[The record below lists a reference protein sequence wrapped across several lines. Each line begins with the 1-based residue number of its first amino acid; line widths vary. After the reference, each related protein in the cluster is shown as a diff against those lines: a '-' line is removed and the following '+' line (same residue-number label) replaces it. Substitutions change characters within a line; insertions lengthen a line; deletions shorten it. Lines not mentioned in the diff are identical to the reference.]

1 LPSGSGVVL
10 AEKVRSKAGSGM
22 SIEIWKDESVLEQL
36 VNKIRLLESELVI
49 AKRDRDQAMSGMVAA
64 EIREN
69 ELIDKMRV
77 GL

>member
-1 LPSGSGVVL
+1 
-10 AEKVRSKAGSGM
+10 M

-36 VNKIRLLESELVI
+36 VNKIRALEYELVI

-64 EIREN
+64 EVREN
-69 ELIDKMRV
+69 ELIDKMRE

>member
-1 LPSGSGVVL
+1 M
-10 AEKVRSKAGSGM
+10 RT
-22 SIEIWKDESVLEQL
+22 EIWEDESVLGQL
-36 VNKIRLLESELVI
+36 VKKIRLLESELVI

>member
-1 LPSGSGVVL
+1 
-10 AEKVRSKAGSGM
+10 M
-22 SIEIWKDESVLEQL
+22 SIEIWKDKSVLEQL

>member
-1 LPSGSGVVL
+1 
-10 AEKVRSKAGSGM
+10 M

-36 VNKIRLLESELVI
+36 VNKIRALEYELVI
-49 AKRDRDQAMSGMVAA
+49 AKRDRDEAYSGMVAA
-64 EIREN
+64 EVREN

>member
-1 LPSGSGVVL
+1 
-10 AEKVRSKAGSGM
+10 M
-22 SIEIWKDESVLEQL
+22 LEQL
-36 VNKIRLLESELVI
+36 VNKIRALEFELVI

-69 ELIDKMRV
+69 ELIDRMRV

>member
-1 LPSGSGVVL
+1 
-10 AEKVRSKAGSGM
+10 M

-36 VNKIRLLESELVI
+36 VNKIRALEYELVI

>member
-1 LPSGSGVVL
+1 
-10 AEKVRSKAGSGM
+10 M

-36 VNKIRLLESELVI
+36 VNKIRALEYELVI
-49 AKRDRDQAMSGMVAA
+49 AKRDRDQAYSGMVAA
-64 EIREN
+64 EVREN

>member
-1 LPSGSGVVL
+1 
-10 AEKVRSKAGSGM
+10 M

-36 VNKIRLLESELVI
+36 VNKIRALEFELVI

-64 EIREN
+64 EVREN
-69 ELIDKMRV
+69 ELIDRMRE

>member
-1 LPSGSGVVL
+1 
-10 AEKVRSKAGSGM
+10 M

-36 VNKIRLLESELVI
+36 VNKIRALEFELVI

-69 ELIDKMRV
+69 ELIDRMRV

>member
-1 LPSGSGVVL
+1 
-10 AEKVRSKAGSGM
+10 M

-36 VNKIRLLESELVI
+36 VNKIRALERELVI

-64 EIREN
+64 EVREN

>member
-1 LPSGSGVVL
+1 
-10 AEKVRSKAGSGM
+10 M

-36 VNKIRLLESELVI
+36 VNKIRALEFELVV

-64 EIREN
+64 EVREN

>member
-1 LPSGSGVVL
+1 
-10 AEKVRSKAGSGM
+10 M
-22 SIEIWKDESVLEQL
+22 SIQLWNNQSVLEQL
-36 VNKIRLLESELVI
+36 INKIRELEAELTI

-64 EIREN
+64 EVREN

>member
-1 LPSGSGVVL
+1 
-10 AEKVRSKAGSGM
+10 M

-36 VNKIRLLESELVI
+36 VKKIRLLESELVI
-49 AKRDRDQAMSGMVAA
+49 AKRDRDEAYSGMVAA
-64 EIREN
+64 EVREN